1 MIAKTKKNIVPKG
14 GDTEIGSFGWVAG
27 FGCLFNIYP
36 WITFVD
42 DTTLLC
48 PRQHTDTQIST
59 CEAIETKTPE
69 ETMNE

>member
-1 MIAKTKKNIVPKG
+1 MIAKKKKNIVPKG

-42 DTTLLC
+42 DNISLYSTL
-48 PRQHTDTQIST
+48 PTMAYGHTD
-59 CEAIETKTPE
+59 
-69 ETMNE
+69 